1 MCFEG
6 EESNFDGAPQCA
18 KNSSVDCFSVRGYSR
33 HLHHVVASVISLAAT
48 FFAKVTS
55 RSFCCASFSPQN
67 LAARFFAGS
76 LCLFAAPETR
86 TSFEVR
92 VLFSHALK
100 SDWTVKRSP
109 LPGIGSGLSV
119 LSISLRNYTLIHCF
133 SLNYLYQNNR
143 FSFRL

>member
-1 MCFEG
+1 MRTGRRTAVREKQSGGLF
-6 EESNFDGAPQCA
+6 
-18 KNSSVDCFSVRGYSR
+18 FSPRVLPPSPPRRRKR
-33 HLHHVVASVISLAAT
+33 HIACGD

-76 LCLFAAPETR
+76 LCLFAAPKTR